1 MRERPRFDE
10 NQIADRNE
18 FNVRAGR
25 GKIPA
30 CALVV
35 RFIVICGGS
44 VRRQPFPRRNLWCH
58 SGSKKSQKPAAK
70 MKGGGPGLPASLF
83 PHAGNPADLTEGGQP
98 VVCWLPIKPMKQVNG
113 FVQDVKKIRIFMK
126 SLWN

>member
-18 FNVRAGR
+18 CNARAGR

-35 RFIVICGGS
+35 LHCNM
-44 VRRQPFPRRNLWCH
+44 RRQHAARTI
-58 SGSKKSQKPAAK
+58 SAKKFLPGQEQEEITEA
-70 MKGGGPGLPASLF
+70 GG
-83 PHAGNPADLTEGGQP
+83 
-98 VVCWLPIKPMKQVNG
+98 
-113 FVQDVKKIRIFMK
+113 
-126 SLWN
+126 